1 MSLDYLGY
9 ELKELKATDNSGGG
23 VFSGYASTWE
33 KDLYDDVVVK
43 GAFAQTLSADF
54 KAGGAGIPIHWQ
66 HKDGSPNDVIGETG
80 QQRSRRHR
88 PIPVGKRQQRH
99 LQRDPDGRRAG
110 ETRPVQAGSIA
121 VSIIDDINASG
132 LPAATRFVRLRAS
145 RKPDPYN
152 PAQTTEDWTKPVE
165 LEVRGALASSS
176 STRTPDVLDVQ
187 TTSTAVLTVADP
199 NADIRLGD
207 RIRPEPAD
215 GRMWE
220 VSGFPSRDAN
230 AFTGWQPTLEVQLT
244 EWKG

>member
-1 MSLDYLGY
+1 MSLLDDLT
-9 ELKELKATDNSGGG
+9 AGGG
-23 VFSGYASTWE
+23 WRMP
-33 KDLYDDVVVK
+33 
-43 GAFAQTLSADF
+43 GAT
-54 KAGGAGIPIHWQ
+54 KW
-66 HKDGSPNDVIGETG
+66 
-80 QQRSRRHR
+80 R
-88 PIPVGKRQQRH
+88 
-99 LQRDPDGRRAG
+99 
-110 ETRPVQAGSIA
+110 
-121 VSIIDDINASG
+121 
-132 LPAATRFVRLRAS
+132 RLRAS

-207 RIRPEPAD
+207 CIRPEPAD

>member
-1 MSLDYLGY
+1 M
-9 ELKELKATDNSGGG
+9 
-23 VFSGYASTWE
+23 
-33 KDLYDDVVVK
+33 
-43 GAFAQTLSADF
+43 
-54 KAGGAGIPIHWQ
+54 
-66 HKDGSPNDVIGETG
+66 
-80 QQRSRRHR
+80 
-88 PIPVGKRQQRH
+88 
-99 LQRDPDGRRAG
+99 
-110 ETRPVQAGSIA
+110 
-121 VSIIDDINASG
+121 SIIDDINASG

-199 NADIRLGD
+199 NADIRIGD

-230 AFTGWQPTLEVQLT
+230 AFTGWQPTLEVKLT